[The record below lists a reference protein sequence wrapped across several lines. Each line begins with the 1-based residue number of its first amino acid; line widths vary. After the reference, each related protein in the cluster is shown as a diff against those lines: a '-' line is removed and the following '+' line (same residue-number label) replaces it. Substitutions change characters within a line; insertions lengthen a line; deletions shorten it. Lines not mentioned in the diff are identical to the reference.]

1 MQLTDL
7 FSGKKGLI
15 MGVANE
21 YSIAAH
27 VAEFLA
33 KSGADIGYNYLPDR
47 KALEAGTPD
56 KMERRAKRALEH
68 LSPAFLLPC
77 DVSSDAEISK
87 FFSEVENR
95 LGKIDFL
102 VHSIAFAP
110 LDDIRN
116 STIEATREGF
126 LLAMNISVYSFI
138 RCVKEAAR
146 VLNDGASIVTMTY
159 FGAEKVIP
167 GYNMMGICKA
177 ALEAATRYLAFDL
190 GARNIRVNSISA
202 GPIKTLASSAVG
214 DMARAIKL
222 NAALSPTQKN
232 ITQEDVAKTT
242 AYLLSD
248 WSSGV
253 TGENIHVDGGYH
265 VMGSPNHALDK
276 LKDLLE

>member
-1 MQLTDL
+1 MQTTD
-7 FSGKKGLI
+7 FFKDKKGII

-21 YSIAAH
+21 HSIAAQ
-27 VAEFLA
+27 VGELLA
-33 KSGADIGYNYLPDR
+33 KSGAKIGYNYLPDK
-47 KALEAGTPD
+47 KALEANAVD
-56 KMERRAKRALEH
+56 KMERRAKRALEN
-68 LSPAFLLPC
+68 LMPAFLLPC
-77 DVSSDAEISK
+77 DVSSDSDIGE
-87 FFSEVENR
+87 FFSKAGDHF
-95 LGKIDFL
+95 GKIDFL

-110 LDDIRN
+110 LEDIRN
-116 STIEATREGF
+116 ATIDASREGF

-138 RCVKEAAR
+138 RCVREAAKY
-146 VLNDGASIVTMTY
+146 LNDGGSIVTMTY

-190 GARNIRVNSISA
+190 GARQIRVNSISA

-222 NAALSPTQKN
+222 NAALSATRQN
-232 ITQEDVAKTT
+232 ITQDDVAKTA

-253 TGENIHVDGGYH
+253 SGENIHVDGGYH
-265 VMGSPNHALDK
+265 IMGSPNHALDK
-276 LKDLLE
+276 LKDLMA